1 MRSVICLLFLYGV
14 GSALRAH
21 NPPDV
26 LEFLS
31 ESIANE
37 GSQTGRPTGPLDPF
51 LDKIKKTFTY
61 LCSRCQ
67 TIVKDIDSA
76 IDKEQLKNDAMK
88 LCENVSKSE
97 AMLDLCKRFVEDT
110 LGALYKELK
119 KLEPKPELC
128 AHVRLCD
135 SCTTNS
141 TSSSTDIVSRMHDA
155 NPAFVIAK
163 AAQLQ
168 AGLIRLAATDMLNGR
183 KP

>member
-51 LDKIKKTFTY
+51 LDKIK
-61 LCSRCQ
+61 
-67 TIVKDIDSA
+67 
-76 IDKEQLKNDAMK
+76 DAMK

>member
-1 MRSVICLLFLYGV
+1 
-14 GSALRAH
+14 
-21 NPPDV
+21 
-26 LEFLS
+26 
-31 ESIANE
+31 
-37 GSQTGRPTGPLDPF
+37 
-51 LDKIKKTFTY
+51 
-61 LCSRCQ
+61 
-67 TIVKDIDSA
+67 
-76 IDKEQLKNDAMK
+76 
-88 LCENVSKSE
+88 
-97 AMLDLCKRFVEDT
+97 MLDLCKRFVEDT

-141 TSSSTDIVSRMHDA
+141 TRQVLFIPSSYFFQDSLNKFFLFDSALFVCFSSSTDIVSRMHDA